1 MAMDGVLASV
11 ATGREHWP
19 AALVQDPEVRAH
31 LTAPVRVVVE
41 DKHGQPRANWVHAA
55 PDHLFHASVYD
66 QVAAAALPEPPMPEQ
81 LVVYDGAIKI
91 SPF

>member
-1 MAMDGVLASV
+1 
-11 ATGREHWP
+11 
-19 AALVQDPEVRAH
+19 
-31 LTAPVRVVVE
+31 VRVVVE